1 MHGYGDSLRHLLKH
15 CLPLLALA
23 MMAAILAR
31 PVAAQGVTSPV
42 RLTTGTDYAP
52 FSDPTLPNGGLATTV
67 VIAALDSQKLDWRL
81 VYLPWARGYLDLSRG
96 TVDLSFPYI
105 RTPQRQA
112 EMLYSRPLFEVVQR
126 LLIRRKDAGEAQS
139 LDWLKAR
146 NLCSP
151 IGYGLP
157 PEITELLASGQ
168 TRESQ
173 PDDSATCLDM
183 LALGRT
189 DAILVNESRLEA
201 MLKQRPAER
210 DLFTLADFRVHYDTL
225 HVIAGRQNPQA
236 GALITALNRGLD
248 AIAEDGRLAEIA
260 ARFDFPA
267 KLIPALNQ
275 PR

>member
-1 MHGYGDSLRHLLKH
+1 MHGDGDCLRHLLRC

-23 MMAAILAR
+23 MMAAIPA
-31 PVAAQGVTSPV
+31 SPV
-42 RLTTGTDYAP
+42 VAQEITPPIRLTTGTDYAP
-52 FSDPTLPNGGLATTV
+52 FADPTLPNGGLATTV

-96 TVDLSFPYI
+96 AIDLSFPYI

-126 LLIRRKDAGEAQS
+126 LLIRRKDAGEAKS

-151 IGYGLP
+151 LGYGLP
-157 PEITELLASGQ
+157 PEITELLKSGEI
-168 TRESQ
+168 RESQ
-173 PDDSATCLDM
+173 PEDSATCLDL

-189 DAILVNESRLEA
+189 DATLVNESRLEA
-201 MLKQRPAER
+201 LLNQRPADR

-225 HVIAGRQNPQA
+225 HVIAARQNPQA
-236 GALITALNRGLD
+236 AALITALNQGLD
-248 AIAEDGRLAEIA
+248 AIAGDGRLAEIT
-260 ARFDFPA
+260 ARFGFPA
-267 KLIPALNQ
+267 KLVPALN
-275 PR
+275 PPK